1 MATLAMQIHVR
12 QWRGLLWVGT
22 LALAAW
28 AGLICWKIFDRQRSG
43 GYEPRD
49 ANVFTQEISNALGTI
64 DQKAVKL
71 AQWDDYK
78 RLVSSPLNGHV
89 KEIVKP
95 VDPTPVGPT
104 KLPEKPLTDVLKISA
119 ITSAPSE
126 AGRVVVKY
134 KDDSVKPTR
143 DELILGIGSTLT
155 SPYDDDP
162 YHGRL
167 KAIHAGVA
175 VFDWCGKEVELR
187 PQRVEEGRKHSGPS
201 AGGATAAV
209 VDTALSDSEKEFLKQ
224 KVERTITLPN
234 DAGYLIGSKDHA
246 DLSSNARSYLNDLKL
261 KEVANADGKKELTV
275 GNMRANS
282 SMAKT
287 YGVQAGDT
295 LISINGTPASTEK
308 DAYSYIRE
316 NGSLSKYVVVLRR
329 KGKEITKTILVN
341 RE

>member
-1 MATLAMQIHVR
+1 MQIHVR

-28 AGLICWKIFDRQRSG
+28 AGLIVWKIFDRQRSG
-43 GYEPRD
+43 AYVPRD
-49 ANVFTQEISNALGTI
+49 PAVFTKEISDAQGTI

-71 AQWDDYK
+71 GQWDEYK

-89 KEIVKP
+89 KEQPKP
-95 VDPTPVGPT
+95 PDPKPEGPV
-104 KLPEKPLTDVLKISA
+104 KLPEKPLTDVVKISA
-119 ITSAPSE
+119 ITSAP
-126 AGRVVVKY
+126 ADGGRVVVKY
-134 KDDSVKPTR
+134 KDDAVKPTR
-143 DELILGIGSTLT
+143 DELILGVGSTLT
-155 SPYDDDP
+155 APYDDEP

-187 PQRVEEGRKHSGPS
+187 PQRQEEGKKHPGTAS
-201 AGGATAAV
+201 AATTVA
-209 VDTALSDSEKEFLKQ
+209 VDTALSDSEKEFLAANK

-246 DLSSNARSYLNDLKL
+246 ELSSNARSYLNDLKL
-261 KEVANADGKKELTV
+261 REVPNADGKKELTV
-275 GNMRANS
+275 GNMRSNS
-282 SMAKT
+282 SLARN

-295 LISINGTPASTEK
+295 LLSINGTPASTEK
-308 DAYSYIRE
+308 DAYAYIRE
-316 NGSLSKYVVVLRR
+316 NGNLSKYVVVLRR

>member
-1 MATLAMQIHVR
+1 MQIHVR
-12 QWRGLLWVGT
+12 QWRGLLWAGT
-22 LALAAW
+22 VALAAW
-28 AGLICWKIFDRQRSG
+28 SGLIVWKIFDRQRSG

-49 ANVFTQEISNALGTI
+49 STVFAQEISNALGTI
-64 DQKAVKL
+64 DQKAVKV

-89 KEIVKP
+89 KEVAKAPEPKNDVP
-95 VDPTPVGPT
+95 V

-119 ITSAPSE
+119 ITSAPAE

-134 KDDSVKPTR
+134 KDDAVKPTR

-167 KAIHAGVA
+167 KAIHSGIA

-187 PQRVEEGRKHSGPS
+187 PQRLEEGKKHSGAA
-201 AGGATAAV
+201 AGAPAV
-209 VDTALSDSEKEFLKQ
+209 AVDTALSDSEKEFLTANK

-234 DAGYLIGSKDHA
+234 DSGYLIGSKDHA
-246 DLSSNARSYLNDLKL
+246 DLSANARSYLNDLKL

-282 SMAKT
+282 YLSKT
-287 YGVQAGDT
+287 YGVQGGDQ
-295 LISINGTPASTEK
+295 LVSINGTPTSTEK
-308 DAYSYIRE
+308 DAYAYIRE
-316 NGSLSKYVVVLRR
+316 NGELSKYVVVLRR

>member
-1 MATLAMQIHVR
+1 MQIHVR

-22 LALAAW
+22 LALAGW
-28 AGLICWKIFDRQRSG
+28 AGLTVWKIFDRQRSG
-43 GYEPRD
+43 GYQPRD
-49 ANVFTQEISNALGTI
+49 ASVFTNQISSAHGTI

-71 AQWDDYK
+71 GQWDDYK

-89 KEIVKP
+89 KEVVKP
-95 VDPTPVGPT
+95 VEPTPVGPT

-119 ITSAPSE
+119 ITSAPAE

-134 KDDSVKPTR
+134 KDDAVKPTR

-155 SPYDDDP
+155 APYDDEP

-167 KAIHAGVA
+167 KAIHAGAA

-187 PQRVEEGRKHSGPS
+187 PQRLEEGKKEPGAA
-201 AGGATAAV
+201 AGSKVVA
-209 VDTALSDSEKEFLKQ
+209 VDTALSDAEKEFLASNK

-234 DAGYLIGSKDHA
+234 DSGYLIGAKDHT
-246 DLSSNARSYLNDLKL
+246 DLSTNARSYLNELKL
-261 KEVANADGKKELTV
+261 REVANADGKKELTV
-275 GNMRANS
+275 GNVRANS
-282 SMAKT
+282 YLTKT
-287 YGVQAGDT
+287 YGVQGGDT

-308 DAYSYIRE
+308 DAYAYVRE
-316 NGSLSKYVVVLRR
+316 NGNLSKYVVVLRR